1 MLGFVLGCLGWCC
14 GWLWMEWLDGLAV
27 GMGWILDA
35 LSGRYNGYNQQSN
48 KYLISVGAYSLL
60 VVLVRAG
67 YDY

>member
-1 MLGFVLGCLGWCC
+1 
-14 GWLWMEWLDGLAV
+14 MEWLDGLAV